1 VGAARVVVVGC
12 KNLRKM
18 KMGGGQP
25 KETRRGG
32 GQKQGQEGGGRLHKG
47 NKREGG

>member
-18 KMGGGQP
+18 KMGGGAA
-25 KETRRGG
+25 KRGKKGGGAKTGTRGG
-32 GQKQGQEGGGRLHKG
+32 WAAAQGE
-47 NKREGG
+47 